1 MNKKLTV
8 DFLLKV
14 LLVFTIFIVGTTVMS
29 SMKINKLENQVEAHK
44 MAMTFANQAIHT
56 LYDETLFL
64 KDKGIDNE

>member
-14 LLVFTIFIVGTTVMS
+14 LLVFTIFIVVTTVMS

-44 MAMTFANQAIHT
+44 MAMTFANKAIHT
-56 LYDETLFL
+56 LHNENIFL
-64 KDKGIDNE
+64 KDKGIEL